1 MLSDVIEAIAMMQQ
15 MECVRALPY
24 RPSLCVTPCACTCS
38 SPCPSYRRSSARQSF
53 AGKRSATP

>member
-24 RPSLCVTPCACTCS
+24 RPSLCVTSCACTCS
-38 SPCPSYRRSSARQSF
+38 NPCPSY
-53 AGKRSATP
+53 